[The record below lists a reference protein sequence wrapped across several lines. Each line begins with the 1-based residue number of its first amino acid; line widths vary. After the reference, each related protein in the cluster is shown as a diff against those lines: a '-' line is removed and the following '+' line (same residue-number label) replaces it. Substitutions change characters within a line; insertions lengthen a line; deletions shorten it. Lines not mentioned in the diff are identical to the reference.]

1 MLINVNN
8 THPSHTT
15 HIMNFI
21 RLSSVAIA
29 ATACSIGAGAET
41 TAETDTVM
49 IPERVISLGSQHPD
63 ANDLIAILYN
73 RQDLH
78 YSDPSSPRFIFI
90 DRKGSVLFG
99 IGGYV
104 KGTVQYDFD
113 GAIDDGANFTTYDI
127 PVPANPSLRNQFYS
141 NANQSTFFVQLLG
154 RTERFGTYEMFI
166 QTNFSGGGVKGY
178 DLKLKQAY
186 LRLGYVTAGLTSSV
200 FVDGAAG
207 TPTIDDEGPA
217 GEMSGKNILLKYA
230 PRLTKNLSVA
240 VSIENP
246 SAGYRLS
253 NTTEAINQRF
263 PDIPAYI
270 QYGWDDGDSHIRLS
284 GLLRNLSY
292 RDITA
297 GRNRF
302 ATGWAA
308 QLSGVIKACDRLNI
322 FYQGAYG
329 HGYAHYINDL
339 GDANVDLI
347 PDPENESRLHA
358 PAMCNFEGGVQ
369 INLASNAFI
378 AASYSQAHLYQA
390 TSLGPDTYKRG
401 QYVSLSGFYEI
412 IPDLTI
418 GLEYLHGART
428 NVDHASNHA
437 NRVEGMLKFSF

>member
-1 MLINVNN
+1 
-8 THPSHTT
+8 
-15 HIMNFI
+15 MNFL
-21 RLSSVAIA
+21 RLSSA
-29 ATACSIGAGAET
+29 ATAAIACTIGAGAQT
-41 TAETDTVM
+41 FAETDTVM
-49 IPERVISLGSQHPD
+49 IPERVISLGGPHNN
-63 ANDLIAILYN
+63 AHDLIAILYN

-78 YSDPSSPRFIFI
+78 FSDPSSPRFIFV
-90 DRKGSVLFG
+90 DRKGSVLLG

-113 GAIDDGANFTTYDI
+113 GAIDDGADFTTYDI
-127 PVPANPSLRNQFYS
+127 PVPANPALRNQFYS
-141 NANQSTFFVQLLG
+141 NANQSTFFMQLLG

-166 QTNFSGGGVKGY
+166 QTNFSGGGTNGY

-186 LRLGYVTAGLTSSV
+186 LRLGYVTAGLTNSV

-207 TPTIDDEGPA
+207 TPTVDDEGPA

-240 VSIENP
+240 ISIENP

-253 NTTEAINQRF
+253 NSTEAINQRV

-270 QYGWDDGDSHIRLS
+270 QYGWDGGDSHVRLS

-292 RDITA
+292 RDLTS

-329 HGYAHYINDL
+329 HGYAQYINDL
-339 GDANVDLI
+339 GGADVDLI
-347 PDPENESRLHA
+347 PDPEDESRLHA

-369 INLASNAFI
+369 INVTSNAFI

-401 QYVSLSGFYEI
+401 KYISLSGFYEI
-412 IPDLTI
+412 IPDLTV
-418 GLEYLHGART
+418 GLEYLHGTRT
-428 NVDHASNHA
+428 NVDHASNQA